1 MSEKTN
7 NETKPIETG
16 EKLVE
21 DLGEL
26 PEVTDSI
33 SGPVNP
39 FAGLV
44 DTRGREFDKDLH
56 AVDDSGNPIITT
68 KGKLK
73 LKKRGRPAKGETKAA
88 VSVDSG
94 IESRIGGVS
103 PGPAPEEIQSR
114 ALGVYSANLL
124 ISLGRSIGGE
134 EWEPRKD
141 EAFDERENLEIAF
154 GDYFAAKELKDI
166 PPGIALSLAVSTYIG
181 PRLFMPTTK
190 KRTLSFMDKMKLLFM
205 KKKLEKKA
213 ESREVKPGERQ
224 PEEKGES
231 SQG

>member
-1 MSEKTN
+1 MSDQTGQ
-7 NETKPIETG
+7 IETG

-21 DLGEL
+21 ELGDL
-26 PEVTDSI
+26 PEVTESI
-33 SGPVNP
+33 SGPVNA
-39 FAGLV
+39 FQGLT
-44 DTRGREFDKDLH
+44 DTKGRAFDQELH

-73 LKKRGRPAKGETKAA
+73 LKKRGRPAKGGTAKTPNP
-88 VSVDSG
+88 VDSG
-94 IESRIGGVS
+94 IESRVGGVPS
-103 PGPAPEEIQSR
+103 APNQTEIQSR

-124 ISLGRSIGGE
+124 ISMGRAIGGE

-154 GDYFAAKELKDI
+154 GDYFTAKEMSDI
-166 PPGIALSLAVSTYIG
+166 PPGVALSLALSTYIG

-205 KKKLEKKA
+205 KKKMEKKH
-213 ESREVKPGERQ
+213 EEGPKPGERR
-224 PEEKGES
+224 PEEKGDSSES
-231 SQG
+231 